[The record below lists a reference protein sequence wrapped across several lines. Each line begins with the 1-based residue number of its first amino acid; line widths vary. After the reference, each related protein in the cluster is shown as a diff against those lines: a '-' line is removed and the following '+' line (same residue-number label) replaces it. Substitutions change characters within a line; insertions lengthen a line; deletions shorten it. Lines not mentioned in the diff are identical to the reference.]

1 MKLTH
6 FATPDSRTLDTMNTT
21 ALLRTLTAPQA
32 PAVNIGETDSSY
44 HITVELPGLS
54 AEDVNVDVQGRTISI
69 HGAYPETDAEYR
81 SLVAERPAGTFAR
94 TFQLPLPVDGNA
106 VTASF
111 DKGVLNISLPKA
123 EESKVKRITI
133 N

>member
-6 FATPDSRTLDTMNTT
+6 FATPDSRTFDSMNS
-21 ALLRTLTAPQA
+21 AAILRTLTGPQA

-69 HGAYPETDAEYR
+69 HGAYPETNAEYR
-81 SLVAERPAGTFAR
+81 SMVAERPAGTFAR

-111 DKGVLNISLPKA
+111 ERGILDITLPKA

>member
-1 MKLTH
+1 MKFTH
-6 FATPDSRTLDTMNTT
+6 FATPDTRAIDSLNSAT
-21 ALLRTLTAPQA
+21 LLRTLAAPQS
-32 PAVNIGETDSSY
+32 PAVNIGETDGTY

-54 AEDVNVDVQGRTISI
+54 AEHVNVDVQGRTISI
-69 HGAYPETDAEYR
+69 HGTYPETDAEFR

-111 DKGVLNISLPKA
+111 DRGVLEITLPKA

-133 N
+133 S

>member
-1 MKLTH
+1 
-6 FATPDSRTLDTMNTT
+6 MNSA
-21 ALLRTLTAPQA
+21 ALLRTLAAPQA

-69 HGAYPETDAEYR
+69 HGAYPETNAEYR
-81 SLVAERPAGTFAR
+81 SLVAERPSGTFAR

-111 DKGVLNISLPKA
+111 DTGILNISLPKA

-133 N
+133 S

>member
-1 MKLTH
+1 MVR
-6 FATPDSRTLDTMNTT
+6 S
-21 ALLRTLTAPQA
+21 LTAPQA
-32 PAVNIGETDSSY
+32 PSVNIGETDGNY
-44 HITVELPGLS
+44 HITVELPGLN
-54 AEDVNVDVQGRTISI
+54 AEQVNVDVQGRTISI
-69 HGAYPETDAEYR
+69 HGAYPETDPEFR

-111 DKGVLNISLPKA
+111 DRGVLEITLPKA

-133 N
+133 S

>member
-6 FATPDSRTLDTMNTT
+6 FATPDSRTFDSMNSA
-21 ALLRTLTAPQA
+21 ALLRTLAAPQA

-54 AEDVNVDVQGRTISI
+54 PEDVNVDVQGRTISI
-69 HGAYPETDAEYR
+69 HGTYPDSGADFH
-81 SLVAERPAGTFAR
+81 SLVAERPSGTFAR

-111 DKGVLNISLPKA
+111 DKGILNISLPKA

-133 N
+133 S